1 MMESR
6 AARHSK
12 EVEIRALFTAFDKDN
27 NGFIDKGELKATM
40 QQVGM
45 DLTDKDVETMM
56 KVAGVAIQDR
66 IFYEGVN
73 SILL

>member
-1 MMESR
+1 MMETR

-12 EVEIRALFTAFDKDN
+12 ETEIRALFTAFDKDN
-27 NGFIDKGELKATM
+27 NGFIDKLELKETM
-40 QQVGM
+40 KQVGM

-66 IFYEGVN
+66 IFYEGVC
-73 SILL
+73 I